1 MLALH
6 FGGALKVSA
15 MSDGV
20 ENSDV
25 TVQRVSSPR
34 SLMAG
39 CALVTSGIII
49 ALMVRQYHMTSSIDD
64 ALTRS
69 RLWWEVVLNIQ
80 ILSAGVIWF
89 AHSDAISRT
98 EGKSKRIYILQCMFS
113 IVSVLLPSILAFIAV
128 VNNWFEVRPSPSVY
142 WIFVCLGFLHWA
154 WGFLFVVARR
164 WRLDASSRRK
174 RRLLRPGEFA
184 PFVVLLIVIAIDAP
198 SGGYMW
204 TIATPV
210 LLFMQGAMP
219 YFYRGFGWR
228 R

>member
-1 MLALH
+1 MQPAL
-6 FGGALKVSA
+6 GGALGVSRVP
-15 MSDGV
+15 DGI
-20 ENSDV
+20 ENGQGV
-25 TVQRVSSPR
+25 GRGVSSPR
-34 SLMAG
+34 SIMAG

-69 RLWWEVVLNIQ
+69 RLWWEIVLNIQ

-98 EGKSKRIYILQCMFS
+98 EGKRKRLYILQCIFS
-113 IVSVLLPSILAFIAV
+113 VISVLLPSILAFIAV
-128 VNNWFEVRPSPSVY
+128 VNNWFEVRPSTSVY
-142 WIFVCLGFLHWA
+142 WIFVGLGFLHWA
-154 WGFLFVVARR
+154 WGFLIIVVRR
-164 WRLDASSRRK
+164 WRLNTDSPRK
-174 RRLLRPGEFA
+174 RRLLRPGEFI
-184 PFVVLLIVIAIDAP
+184 PFIILMIIVAIDAP
-198 SGGYMW
+198 AGGTFW

-210 LLFMQGAMP
+210 FLFMQGAMP